1 MDMNGARRVLVTGA
15 DGFIGRALVTSLAA
29 QGIDHVAAVRVR
41 RPDSAPS
48 ALALGDFAAADWTGA
63 MRSVGTIVHLAG
75 RAHVLRGDHDPT
87 PHIVANVHVTRRLI
101 DAARHA
107 GVRRVV
113 FASTIKVYGENT
125 RPGHPFTAG
134 DPARPRD
141 AYAKSKA
148 EAEQVIVRACAA
160 GGMDAVVLRLPLV
173 YGPGVKGNFALLLD
187 AIANGR
193 RLPFAGVS
201 NRRSLLFVGNAVSAI
216 ERAMVAAALGGQV
229 LPVADREAV
238 STPQLIRALALAMH
252 VEPRLSRLPTSMLR
266 AGAALMGRRGASQ
279 RLLDSLEVDGRRF
292 ESLAGWAPPFSFSE
306 GIATTAA
313 WWRARGDVS
322 ASPRR
327 EAPAPL

>member
-1 MDMNGARRVLVTGA
+1 MNGASRVLITGA

-29 QGIDHVAAVRVR
+29 QGIDHVGAVRTR
-41 RPDSAPS
+41 RAESSRS
-48 ALALGDFAAADWTGA
+48 ALALGDFAAADWADAVRG
-63 MRSVGTIVHLAG
+63 VGTIVHLAG

-87 PHIVANVHVTRRLI
+87 PHIVANVHVTRRLM
-101 DAARHA
+101 DAARRA

-125 RPGHPFTAG
+125 RPGHPFASG
-134 DPARPRD
+134 DPAWPRD

-148 EAEQVIVRACAA
+148 EAEQVIAHACADGA
-160 GGMDAVVLRLPLV
+160 MDCVVLRLPLV

-187 AIANGR
+187 AIAKQR

-201 NRRSLLFVGNAVSAI
+201 NRRSLLYVGNAVSAI
-216 ERAMVAAALGGQV
+216 ERAITMPALGGQV

-238 STPQLIRALALAMH
+238 STPQLIRSLALAIG

-292 ESLAGWAPPFSFSE
+292 ESLADWTPPFSFSE
-306 GIATTAA
+306 GVAATAA
-313 WWRARGDVS
+313 WWRAHGDL
-322 ASPRR
+322 SPAARP
-327 EAPAPL
+327 ETAAPL